1 MAAGLVAAFVAG
13 RLLGMS
19 GTPMEIKNVP
29 AALVA
34 ELLFTFARVYVL
46 LSTAT
51 AKEATLEPAAPA
63 TSPRART

>member
-1 MAAGLVAAFVAG
+1 MAAFVAG

-34 ELLFTFARVYVL
+34 ELLFTFALVYVFPN
-46 LSTAT
+46 TAT
-51 AKEATLEPAAPA
+51 AK
-63 TSPRART
+63 